1 MALGS
6 LASLLLHPNQ
16 AQIPPSKSDH
26 LSIRQEQVYNKDVNT
41 LSKDFLIAQSMSSK
55 NASVLNNVEINNEL
69 PDGLFYRDNPTKPQ
83 ISLDAIRKFSD
94 KYQLGKNEED
104 ALITFFAKSAD
115 FSSVFKLHE
124 ANERF
129 YSEGI
134 AMNETNNPKNLE
146 VIFRSQLER
155 TPEAYMDTNNPNFTI
170 ARNIGPLSIKAY
182 QNLVSE
188 RDLPAKYAPKVLQ
201 AIAQE
206 FGNNDTDSLTL
217 PALVVLNEVSN
228 NQTNS
233 SKIAIETAK
242 KLNKILPEVPVPKLI
257 QGINIL
263 LSQGEDKSSD
273 TINLALIN
281 KVKEQSFTSNVNVI
295 LGEDNITLND
305 FLFAFQK
312 TTDQKLR
319 DSGLNINY
327 NVDY

>member
-1 MALGS
+1 M
-6 LASLLLHPNQ
+6 HTTPE
-16 AQIPPSKSDH
+16 KSVHTTSDVH
-26 LSIRQEQVYNKDVNT
+26 YRLPRSSQEQ
-41 LSKDFLIAQSMSSK
+41 S
-55 NASVLNNVEINNEL
+55 
-69 PDGLFYRDNPTKPQ
+69 G
-83 ISLDAIRKFSD
+83 
-94 KYQLGKNEED
+94 
-104 ALITFFAKSAD
+104 
-115 FSSVFKLHE
+115 
-124 ANERF
+124 
-129 YSEGI
+129 
-134 AMNETNNPKNLE
+134 
-146 VIFRSQLER
+146 
-155 TPEAYMDTNNPNFTI
+155 AY
-170 ARNIGPLSIKAY
+170 
-182 QNLVSE
+182 
-188 RDLPAKYAPKVLQ
+188 KYAPKVLQ